1 MRKLVDG
8 HHGEDGV
15 AADERVAVFEV
26 GENGRNER
34 LNDLRLVEST
44 QESEGYTSDVLVR
57 VLEIVA
63 EVLADE
69 DHLRENLTARIGF
82 VDYLEVEKEK
92 LLDRVV
98 LRRKNVPDYCDEEL
112 RNCFTVQEE
121 HDGFL
126 QSIDLQNDVVSFQ
139 GFLDLVR

>member
-1 MRKLVDG
+1 M
-8 HHGEDGV
+8 
-15 AADERVAVFEV
+15 AVFEV

-126 QSIDLQNDVVSFQ
+126 QSIDLQNHVVSFQ
-139 GFLDLVR
+139 RFLDLVS